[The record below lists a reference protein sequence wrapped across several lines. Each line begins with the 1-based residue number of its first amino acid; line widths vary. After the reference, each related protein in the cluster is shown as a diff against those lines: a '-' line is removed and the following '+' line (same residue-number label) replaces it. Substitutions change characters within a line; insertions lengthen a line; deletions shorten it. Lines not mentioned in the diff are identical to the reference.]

1 MNIYTAASDASTNDV
16 IDWVYFLSPHH
27 KINRFNDYTIPQQF
41 SIHIANGSLA
51 SPKSWYRRGSIFKPC
66 IKWQTESKELDL
78 IRKTYDT
85 ENEFIY
91 EAYLDTVFDPLSAIN
106 AAKDN
111 DTNKLINLRRAIA
124 KGLDV
129 PDTLVSNE
137 LAAIDNFLRD
147 EQDYII
153 KDVAQD
159 PIHMERGGTRF
170 LIGLMPLKL
179 TGKAI
184 RERLQNNTSTYGFLF
199 IQQYIEKRVELRIF
213 YLKGICYSMAIFS
226 QNNPKTQT
234 DYRNYDK
241 ENPNRCIPFKLPENV
256 AHKLH
261 AFMNSAGINCGSI
274 DMIYTPERRFVF
286 LELNPIGQF
295 QWLARNCNYDIER
308 AIAKF
313 LLT

>member
-1 MNIYTAASDASTNDV
+1 MQSGC
-16 IDWVYFLSPHH
+16 
-27 KINRFNDYTIPQQF
+27 R
-41 SIHIANGSLA
+41 
-51 SPKSWYRRGSIFKPC
+51 
-66 IKWQTESKELDL
+66 ELDL
-78 IRKTYDT
+78 IRKTYET
-85 ENEFIY
+85 ENAFIY
-91 EAYLDTVFDPLSAIN
+91 EAYLDTLFDPLRAIN

-124 KGLDV
+124 KGLEV

-137 LAAIDNFLRD
+137 LAAIHSFLRD
-147 EQDYII
+147 QQDYII
-153 KDVAQD
+153 KDVALD
-159 PIHMERGGTRF
+159 PIHIERAGALF

-179 TGKAI
+179 SGKAI
-184 RERLQNNTSTYGFLF
+184 KERLQNNTSTYGFLF

-226 QNNPKTQT
+226 QDNPKTQT

-241 ENPNRCIPFKLPENV
+241 ENPNRCVPFKLPGNV
-256 AHKLH
+256 EQQLH
-261 AFMNSAGINCGSI
+261 AFMNSIAINCGSI
-274 DMIYTPERRFVF
+274 DMIYTPDQRFVF

-308 AIAKF
+308 AIAQF